1 MPGGG
6 RNMYARYRRAA
17 GLTQERA
24 AELLDCGTRSLQRW
38 EGGECS
44 PPDDMVVL
52 MGDVYQAPTL
62 AVEHLRAVSAAARD
76 LLPDIEPRSLSEA
89 ACGLLAAIREFEVNE
104 SDLELM
110 KIAADGKV
118 SSEEE
123 KRYGHIMSQLFE
135 IMDRAWELRMCRW
148 EGK

>member
-1 MPGGG
+1 
-6 RNMYARYRRAA
+6 MYARYRRAA

-24 AELLDCGTRSLQRW
+24 AELLDCGVRTLAGW
-38 EGGECS
+38 ERGENS

-52 MGDVYQAPTL
+52 MVDVYQAPTL

-76 LLPDIEPRSLSEA
+76 LLPDIAPRSLSEA
-89 ACGLLAAIREFEVNE
+89 ACGLLAAIREFEVSE